1 MILAVVVVFVVGILM
16 GFPLVLTLIGATVA
30 PGLID
35 PDFAG
40 NIQFVLRS
48 IIGGGD
54 STSIL
59 AAPLFILSGIIMA
72 KGGISE
78 KIFNVFAYLL
88 GHVPGGIPCAVIAT
102 CLFYGAISGSGTA
115 TCAAVGAMTIPVLL
129 SLGYDKEFSG
139 AVVATAAGL
148 RGGAGI
154 LSAHSLGVLVR
165 VGSIAAGLG
174 VIIPPSIPFIM
185 YGMAT
190 GASIGKLFIAGIV
203 PGILIAV
210 CLMAYAV
217 FYCIRKG
224 EDRNRIDAKLVQLRE
239 MGFLPLLKDSF
250 WALLTP
256 VILLGGIYS
265 GVVTTTEVA
274 CVSVIYA
281 LIVSVFIYKTVEV
294 RKIFWL
300 VGESCR
306 ALAPLALMMA
316 VATAFGRVLTI
327 LQIPTILAQFITSNF
342 HSKVEILLI
351 INVALLLIGM
361 VMDTGPALLI
371 LAPMLIPLAT
381 ELNIDVIHL
390 GIIMVVNMAVGFV
403 TPPFGVTLFVASPL
417 CDTPPMRL
425 GRKAV
430 PFIITFL
437 IALMFITFIP
447 QISLCLL

>member
-1 MILAVVVVFVVGILM
+1 MIAAVIIVFAVGILL
-16 GFPLVLTLIGATVA
+16 GFPLVLTLVGATA
-30 PGLID
+30 IPGLINSTF
-35 PDFAG
+35 PG

-78 KIFNVFAYLL
+78 KIFNVFAYAL
-88 GHVPGGIPCAVIAT
+88 GKVRGGIPCAVIVT

-139 AVVATAAGL
+139 ALVAT
-148 RGGAGI
+148 
-154 LSAHSLGVLVR
+154 S
-165 VGSIAAGLG
+165 AGLG

-190 GASIGKLFIAGIV
+190 GTNIGQMFVAGIIPGFLIAG
-203 PGILIAV
+203 
-210 CLMAYAV
+210 CLMIYTV
-217 FYCIRKG
+217 YYCVRHG
-224 EDRNRIDAKLVQLRE
+224 EDRARIDEKVSQLKKV
-239 MGFLPLLKDSF
+239 GLIPLLKDSF

-265 GVVTTTEVA
+265 GVITTTEVA

-281 LIVSVFIYKTVEV
+281 LVVSVFVYKSVAITGVYTMMVEAC
-294 RKIFWL
+294 K
-300 VGESCR
+300 
-306 ALAPLALMMA
+306 AMAPIALMMA
-316 VATAFGRVLTI
+316 VATAFGRILTM
-327 LQIPTILAQFITSNF
+327 LQIPNVLAQFITDNF
-342 HSKVEILLI
+342 KSKVAILLV

-371 LAPMLIPLAT
+371 LAPMLLPLAAQ
-381 ELNIDVIHL
+381 LNINTVHL

-403 TPPFGVTLFVASPL
+403 TPPFGVTLFVASPI
-417 CDTPPMRL
+417 CGASPMQL
-425 GRKAV
+425 GKKAV
-430 PFIITFL
+430 PFIGMFL
-437 IALMFITFIP
+437 IALLLITFIP
-447 QISLCLL
+447 PISLCLL

>member
-1 MILAVVVVFVVGILM
+1 MIAAVVIVFVVGILL
-16 GFPLVLTLIGATVA
+16 GFPLVLTLVGATA
-30 PGLID
+30 IPGLIE
-35 PDFAG
+35 PTFPG
-40 NIQFVLRS
+40 NVQFVLRS

-78 KIFNVFAYLL
+78 KIFNVFAYVL
-88 GHVPGGIPCAVIAT
+88 GRVKGGIPCAVIVT

-115 TCAAVGAMTIPVLL
+115 TCAAVGAMTVPVLL

-139 AVVATAAGL
+139 ALVAT
-148 RGGAGI
+148 
-154 LSAHSLGVLVR
+154 S
-165 VGSIAAGLG
+165 AGLG

-190 GASIGKLFIAGIV
+190 GANIGQMFVAGIIPGFLIAG
-203 PGILIAV
+203 
-210 CLMAYAV
+210 CLMAYTV
-217 FYCIRKG
+217 YYCVRHG
-224 EDRNRIDAKLVQLRE
+224 EDRVRIDQKVAELRAV
-239 MGFLPLLKDSF
+239 GFLPLLKDSF

-265 GVVTTTEVA
+265 GVITTTEVA

-281 LIVSVFIYKTVEV
+281 LLVSIFVYKSVALTGVYTMMV
-294 RKIFWL
+294 
-300 VGESCR
+300 ESCK
-306 ALAPLALMMA
+306 AMAPIALMMA
-316 VATAFGRVLTI
+316 VATAFGRVLTM
-327 LQIPTILAQFITSNF
+327 LQIPNILAQFITDNF
-342 HSKVEILLI
+342 RTEVAILLV

-371 LAPMLIPLAT
+371 LAPMLMPLAAQ
-381 ELNIDVIHL
+381 LNINTIHL

-403 TPPFGVTLFVASPL
+403 TPPFGVTLFVASPI
-417 CDTPPMRL
+417 CGASPMQL
-425 GRKAV
+425 GRKAI
-430 PFIITFL
+430 PFIGTFL
-437 IALMFITFIP
+437 IALLLITFIP

>member
-1 MILAVVVVFVVGILM
+1 MIAAVVIVFVVGILL
-16 GFPLVLTLIGATVA
+16 GFPLVLTLMGATA
-30 PGLID
+30 IPGLIE
-35 PDFAG
+35 PTFPG
-40 NIQFVLRS
+40 NVQFVLRS

-78 KIFNVFAYLL
+78 KIFNVFAYVL
-88 GHVPGGIPCAVIAT
+88 GRVKGGIPCAVIVT

-115 TCAAVGAMTIPVLL
+115 TCAAVGAMTVPVLL

-139 AVVATAAGL
+139 ALVAT
-148 RGGAGI
+148 
-154 LSAHSLGVLVR
+154 S
-165 VGSIAAGLG
+165 AGLG

-190 GASIGKLFIAGIV
+190 GANIGQMFVAGIIPGFLIAG
-203 PGILIAV
+203 
-210 CLMAYAV
+210 CLMAYTV
-217 FYCIRKG
+217 YYCVRHG
-224 EDRNRIDAKLVQLRE
+224 EDRVRIDQKVAELRAV
-239 MGFLPLLKDSF
+239 GFLPLLKDSF

-265 GVVTTTEVA
+265 GVITTTEVA

-281 LIVSVFIYKTVEV
+281 LLVSIFVYKSVALTGVYTMMV
-294 RKIFWL
+294 
-300 VGESCR
+300 ESCK
-306 ALAPLALMMA
+306 AMAPIALMMA
-316 VATAFGRVLTI
+316 VATAFGRVLTM
-327 LQIPTILAQFITSNF
+327 LQIPNILAQFITDNF
-342 HSKVEILLI
+342 RSKVAILLV

-371 LAPMLIPLAT
+371 LAPMLMPLAAQ
-381 ELNIDVIHL
+381 LNINTIHL

-403 TPPFGVTLFVASPL
+403 TPPFGVTLFVASPI
-417 CDTPPMRL
+417 CGASPMQL
-425 GRKAV
+425 GRKAI
-430 PFIITFL
+430 PFIGTFL
-437 IALMFITFIP
+437 IALLLITFIP

>member
-1 MILAVVVVFVVGILM
+1 
-16 GFPLVLTLIGATVA
+16 
-30 PGLID
+30 
-35 PDFAG
+35 
-40 NIQFVLRS
+40 
-48 IIGGGD
+48 
-54 STSIL
+54 
-59 AAPLFILSGIIMA
+59 
-72 KGGISE
+72 
-78 KIFNVFAYLL
+78 
-88 GHVPGGIPCAVIAT
+88 
-102 CLFYGAISGSGTA
+102 
-115 TCAAVGAMTIPVLL
+115 MTIPVLL

-139 AVVATAAGL
+139 AVVAT
-148 RGGAGI
+148 
-154 LSAHSLGVLVR
+154 
-165 VGSIAAGLG
+165 AAGLG

-417 CDTPPMRL
+417 CDTPPCAWAGKRS
-425 GRKAV
+425 V
-430 PFIITFL
+430 HHY
-437 IALMFITFIP
+437 IP
-447 QISLCLL
+447 DCPDVHHFYSPNQSVSFVKTIYVKY

>member
-1 MILAVVVVFVVGILM
+1 MIAAVIIVFVVGILL
-16 GFPLVLTLIGATVA
+16 GFPLVLTLVGATA
-30 PGLID
+30 IPGLIE
-35 PDFAG
+35 PTFPG
-40 NIQFVLRS
+40 NVQFVLRS

-78 KIFNVFAYLL
+78 KIFNVFAYVL
-88 GHVPGGIPCAVIAT
+88 GRVKGGIPCAVIVT

-115 TCAAVGAMTIPVLL
+115 TCAAVGAMTVPVLL

-139 AVVATAAGL
+139 ALVAT
-148 RGGAGI
+148 
-154 LSAHSLGVLVR
+154 S
-165 VGSIAAGLG
+165 AGLG

-190 GASIGKLFIAGIV
+190 GANIGQMFVAGIIPGFLIAG
-203 PGILIAV
+203 
-210 CLMAYAV
+210 CLMAYTV
-217 FYCIRKG
+217 YYCVRHG
-224 EDRNRIDAKLVQLRE
+224 EDRVRIDQKVAELRAV
-239 MGFLPLLKDSF
+239 GLLPLLKDSF

-265 GVVTTTEVA
+265 GVITTTEVA

-281 LIVSVFIYKTVEV
+281 LLVSIFVYKSVALTGVYTMMV
-294 RKIFWL
+294 
-300 VGESCR
+300 ESCK
-306 ALAPLALMMA
+306 AMAPIALMMA
-316 VATAFGRVLTI
+316 VATAFGRVLTM
-327 LQIPTILAQFITSNF
+327 LQIPNILAQFITDNF
-342 HSKVEILLI
+342 RSKVAILLV

-371 LAPMLIPLAT
+371 LAPMLMPLAAQ
-381 ELNIDVIHL
+381 LNINTIHL

-403 TPPFGVTLFVASPL
+403 TPPFGVTLFVASPI
-417 CDTPPMRL
+417 CGASPMQL
-425 GRKAV
+425 GRKAI
-430 PFIITFL
+430 PFIGTFL
-437 IALMFITFIP
+437 IALLLITFIP

>member
-1 MILAVVVVFVVGILM
+1 MIAAVVIVFVVGILL
-16 GFPLVLTLIGATVA
+16 GFPLVLTLVGATA
-30 PGLID
+30 IPGLIE
-35 PDFAG
+35 PTFPG
-40 NIQFVLRS
+40 NVQFVLRS

-78 KIFNVFAYLL
+78 KIFNVFAYVL
-88 GHVPGGIPCAVIAT
+88 GRVKGGIPCAVIVT

-115 TCAAVGAMTIPVLL
+115 TCAAVGAMTVPVLL

-139 AVVATAAGL
+139 ALVAT
-148 RGGAGI
+148 
-154 LSAHSLGVLVR
+154 S
-165 VGSIAAGLG
+165 AGLG

-190 GASIGKLFIAGIV
+190 GANIGQMFVAGII
-203 PGILIAV
+203 PGFLIAD
-210 CLMAYAV
+210 CLMAYTV
-217 FYCIRKG
+217 YYCVRHG
-224 EDRNRIDAKLVQLRE
+224 EDRVRIDQKVAELRAV
-239 MGFLPLLKDSF
+239 GFLPLLKDSF

-265 GVVTTTEVA
+265 GVITTTEVA

-281 LIVSVFIYKTVEV
+281 LLVSIFVYKSVALTGVYTMMV
-294 RKIFWL
+294 
-300 VGESCR
+300 ESCK
-306 ALAPLALMMA
+306 AMAPIALMMA
-316 VATAFGRVLTI
+316 VATAFGRVLTM
-327 LQIPTILAQFITSNF
+327 LQIPNILAQFITDNF
-342 HSKVEILLI
+342 RSKVAILLV

-371 LAPMLIPLAT
+371 LAPMLMPLAAQ
-381 ELNIDVIHL
+381 LNINTIHL

-403 TPPFGVTLFVASPL
+403 TPPFGVTLFVASPI
-417 CDTPPMRL
+417 CGASPMQL
-425 GRKAV
+425 GRKAI
-430 PFIITFL
+430 PFIGTFL
-437 IALMFITFIP
+437 IALLLITFIP

>member
-1 MILAVVVVFVVGILM
+1 MIAAVVIVFVVGILL
-16 GFPLVLTLIGATVA
+16 GFPLVLTLVGATA
-30 PGLID
+30 IPGLIE
-35 PDFAG
+35 PTFPG
-40 NIQFVLRS
+40 NVQFVLRS

-78 KIFNVFAYLL
+78 KIFNVFAYVL
-88 GHVPGGIPCAVIAT
+88 GRVKGGIPCAVIVT

-115 TCAAVGAMTIPVLL
+115 TCAAVGAMTVPVLL

-139 AVVATAAGL
+139 ALVAT
-148 RGGAGI
+148 
-154 LSAHSLGVLVR
+154 S
-165 VGSIAAGLG
+165 AGLG

-190 GASIGKLFIAGIV
+190 GANIGQMFVAGIIPGFLIAG
-203 PGILIAV
+203 
-210 CLMAYAV
+210 CLMAYTV
-217 FYCIRKG
+217 YYCVRHG
-224 EDRNRIDAKLVQLRE
+224 EDRVRIDQKVAELRAV
-239 MGFLPLLKDSF
+239 GLLPLLKDSF

-265 GVVTTTEVA
+265 GVITTTEVA

-281 LIVSVFIYKTVEV
+281 LLVSIFVYKSVALTGVYTMMV
-294 RKIFWL
+294 
-300 VGESCR
+300 ESCK
-306 ALAPLALMMA
+306 AMAPIALMMA
-316 VATAFGRVLTI
+316 VATAFGRVLTM
-327 LQIPTILAQFITSNF
+327 LQIPNILAQFITDNF
-342 HSKVEILLI
+342 RSKVAILLV

-371 LAPMLIPLAT
+371 LAPMLMPLAAQ
-381 ELNIDVIHL
+381 LNINTIHL

-403 TPPFGVTLFVASPL
+403 TPPFGVTLFVASPI
-417 CDTPPMRL
+417 CGASPMQL
-425 GRKAV
+425 GRKAI
-430 PFIITFL
+430 PFIGTFL
-437 IALMFITFIP
+437 IALLLITFIP

>member
-1 MILAVVVVFVVGILM
+1 M
-16 GFPLVLTLIGATVA
+16 
-30 PGLID
+30 
-35 PDFAG
+35 
-40 NIQFVLRS
+40 
-48 IIGGGD
+48 
-54 STSIL
+54 
-59 AAPLFILSGIIMA
+59 
-72 KGGISE
+72 
-78 KIFNVFAYLL
+78 
-88 GHVPGGIPCAVIAT
+88 
-102 CLFYGAISGSGTA
+102 
-115 TCAAVGAMTIPVLL
+115 
-129 SLGYDKEFSG
+129 
-139 AVVATAAGL
+139 
-148 RGGAGI
+148 
-154 LSAHSLGVLVR
+154 
-165 VGSIAAGLG
+165 
-174 VIIPPSIPFIM
+174 
-185 YGMAT
+185 
-190 GASIGKLFIAGIV
+190 
-203 PGILIAV
+203 
-210 CLMAYAV
+210 
-217 FYCIRKG
+217 
-224 EDRNRIDAKLVQLRE
+224 
-239 MGFLPLLKDSF
+239 
-250 WALLTP
+250 
-256 VILLGGIYS
+256 
-265 GVVTTTEVA
+265 
-274 CVSVIYA
+274 
-281 LIVSVFIYKTVEV
+281 SVFIYKTVEV

>member
-1 MILAVVVVFVVGILM
+1 MIAAVVIVFVVGILL
-16 GFPLVLTLIGATVA
+16 GFPLVLTLVGATA
-30 PGLID
+30 IPGIIE
-35 PDFAG
+35 PTFPG

-78 KIFNVFAYLL
+78 KIFNVFAYAL
-88 GHVPGGIPCAVIAT
+88 GKVRGGIPCAVIVT

-139 AVVATAAGL
+139 ALVAT
-148 RGGAGI
+148 
-154 LSAHSLGVLVR
+154 S
-165 VGSIAAGLG
+165 AGLG

-190 GASIGKLFIAGIV
+190 GANIGQMFVAGIIPGFLIAG
-203 PGILIAV
+203 
-210 CLMAYAV
+210 CLMIYTV
-217 FYCIRKG
+217 YYCIRHG
-224 EDRNRIDAKLVQLRE
+224 EDRARIDEKVSQLKKV
-239 MGFLPLLKDSF
+239 GLLPLLKESF

-265 GVVTTTEVA
+265 GVITTTEVA

-281 LIVSVFIYKTVEV
+281 LAVSVFVYKSVTITGVYTMMVEAC
-294 RKIFWL
+294 K
-300 VGESCR
+300 
-306 ALAPLALMMA
+306 AMAPIALMMA
-316 VATAFGRVLTI
+316 VATAFGRILTM
-327 LQIPTILAQFITSNF
+327 LQIPNVLAQFITDNF
-342 HSKVEILLI
+342 KSKIAILLV
-351 INVALLLIGM
+351 INIALLLIGM

-371 LAPMLIPLAT
+371 LASMLLPLAAQ
-381 ELNIDVIHL
+381 LNINTVHL

-403 TPPFGVTLFVASPL
+403 TPPFGVTLFVASPI
-417 CDTPPMRL
+417 CGASPMQL
-425 GRKAV
+425 GKKAV
-430 PFIITFL
+430 PFIGMFL
-437 IALMFITFIP
+437 IALMLITFIP
-447 QISLCLL
+447 RISLCLL